1 MNKILSFFFLSRV
14 FTLLV
19 FALDTGK
26 KDRLPLVGRPQL
38 NGSIAHLLA
47 VALGTLSV
55 DHWTLLPLFFFGSLG
70 WENTLSADINK
81 IRGYLPLEP
90 GQH

>member
-1 MNKILSFFFLSRV
+1 MNKFFTCFLLSRV

-19 FALDTGK
+19 FALDTSE
-26 KDRLPLVGRPQL
+26 KDCLPLVGRPQL

-70 WENTLSADINK
+70 WGNRLSADIIK
-81 IRGYLPLEP
+81 VRGYLP
-90 GQH
+90 

>member
-1 MNKILSFFFLSRV
+1 MNKILTFFLLSRV

-19 FALDTGK
+19 FALDTGE
-26 KDRLPLVGRPQL
+26 KDRLPLVSRPQL

-55 DHWTLLPLFFFGSLG
+55 DHWTLLPLLFFGSLAWG
-70 WENTLSADINK
+70 NRLGADIN
-81 IRGYLPLEP
+81 
-90 GQH
+90 